1 MKEFLVNNIKNVF
14 SIGLLL
20 FVAAAVV
27 TAVVKQSGES
37 PEPENA
43 TTSLAETMPA
53 NGLVATFFHGDV
65 RCPTCR
71 NIESYAHQ
79 AIEEG
84 FADQLA
90 SGDLQWQTTNY
101 ETPANKHFAD
111 DYEIFSSTVV
121 LVRMADGKP
130 ADWRNL
136 NRVWEF
142 VGDEQAFK
150 GYVVEQAQEMLEM

>member
-1 MKEFLVNNIKNVF
+1 MNIFKNVF

-20 FVAAAVV
+20 FVAAAVA
-27 TAVVKQSGES
+27 TAVVKQSGEEPATES
-37 PEPENA
+37 TSTSLPEP
-43 TTSLAETMPA
+43 TPA
-53 NGLVATFFHGDV
+53 DGLVATFFHGNV

-71 NIESYAHQ
+71 DIESYSHQ

-90 SGDLQWQTTNY
+90 SGDLHWQATNY
-101 ETPANKHFAD
+101 ETPANKHFAV

-130 ADWRNL
+130 AEWRNL

-150 GYVVEQAQEMLEM
+150 GYVIEQAQEMLEI

>member
-1 MKEFLVNNIKNVF
+1 MNILKNIF

-20 FVAAAVV
+20 FVVAAVV
-27 TAVVKQSGES
+27 TAVVKQSGE
-37 PEPENA
+37 EPAAENA
-43 TTSLAETMPA
+43 TTSVAETLPA
-53 NGLVATFFHGDV
+53 DGLVATFFHGDV
-65 RCPTCR
+65 RCLTCR
-71 NIESYAHQ
+71 NIESYARQ
-79 AIEEG
+79 AIQEG

-90 SGDLQWQTTNY
+90 SGELQWQTTNY

-150 GYVVEQAQEMLEM
+150 GYVREQTQEMLQM